1 MKQTELAWAAGIV
14 DGEGSIF
21 IQRTN
26 YVDKIYP
33 NAKRKIR
40 REKSPSYTL
49 RLSVRMTDK
58 PTIEKMSNIFDGRC
72 LEIKRRTVKG
82 KRVYGWSVCGYKAL
96 EILELLEPYCIT
108 KRRQIKMSYVFMKI
122 PRFEAGRGKGSI
134 LPKKIT
140 NRRNNCYLKMKEF
153 NHGGPLLCVEV

>member
-1 MKQTELAWAAGIV
+1 MKQTDLAWAAGIV

-21 IQRTN
+21 LQRTN

-33 NAKRKIR
+33 NAKRKVR

-58 PTIEKMSNIFDGRC
+58 PTIEKLAKVFGGRC
-72 LEIKRRTVKG
+72 LEIKRRTVKN
-82 KRVYGWSVCGYKAL
+82 KKVYGWSACGYRTL

-108 KRRQIKMSYVFMKI
+108 KRRQIKTAYRFMKI
-122 PRFEAGRGKGSI
+122 PRFQSGRGKGSK
-134 LPKKIT
+134 LPEKIT
-140 NRRNNCYLKMKEF
+140 NRRNDCYLKMKEF
-153 NHGGPLLCVEV
+153 NHSGVCDA